1 MENKEVSS
9 TSNLTSDCNFAG
21 RSLIKVK
28 KSNGLKT
35 EPCGSPD
42 KTGAQFDCC
51 PLRNTLC
58 CLVVRKL
65 WNSLRRVPDMP
76 RVSSLYKRPSCYTL
90 SNAFKI
96 YVKLPLTSSDRLWSK
111 SESML
116 WISENNWL
124 S

>member
-9 TSNLTSDCNFAG
+9 TSNSNLAG

-28 KSNGLKT
+28 KSNDIKT
-35 EPCGSPD
+35 EPCGSPVR
-42 KTGAQFDCC
+42 TGAKFDFC

-58 CLVVRKL
+58 CLILKKL
-65 WNSLRRVPDMP
+65 WNNLKRVPDMP
-76 RVSSLYKRPSCYTL
+76 KVSSLYKRPSCYTS

-96 YVKLPLTSSDRLWSK
+96 YIKLPLTSIDRLWLK

-116 WISENNWL
+116 WASDNNWF